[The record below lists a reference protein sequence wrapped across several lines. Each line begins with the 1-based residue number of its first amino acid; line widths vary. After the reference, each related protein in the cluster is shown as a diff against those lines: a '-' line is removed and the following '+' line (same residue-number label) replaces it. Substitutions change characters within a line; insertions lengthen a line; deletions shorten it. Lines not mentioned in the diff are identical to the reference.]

1 VTDHTTTGG
10 AVPGNTTTEGRG
22 GGQHHDRAAAA
33 AGNAAND
40 DVTSLAARLV
50 AEVAGYGR
58 SLVAFSGGV
67 DSSVA
72 LAAAVRALG
81 PEDTAAVTAVSPSLP
96 AAELAAARAFCAALG
111 VAHHTPATGE
121 LDVADYR
128 RNDPRRC
135 YFCKSVLLDTAR
147 ELAATLRFAAV
158 ITGTNASDV
167 SAGFRPGIRAAAER
181 GARTPLADLG
191 LTKPSVRA
199 IARLWRLG
207 TWDKP
212 AAPCL
217 ASRVAYGITVT
228 PARLARIERAEA
240 AVRSRLRARGH
251 AVRDL
256 RVRDLGEAVRLE
268 VDAEAVSH
276 ARGDPGL
283 PGAIQAAGFGPVPV
297 EVRAFRSGSLN
308 ESLDDPRR
316 WRDA

>member
-1 VTDHTTTGG
+1 MTDNTDH
-10 AVPGNTTTEGRG
+10 
-22 GGQHHDRAAAA
+22 
-33 AGNAAND
+33 D
-40 DVTSLAARLV
+40 DVASQAGRLL

-81 PEDTAAVTAVSPSLP
+81 PAQVAAVTAVSPSLP
-96 AAELAAARAFCAALG
+96 AAELAAAGEFCAALG
-111 VAHHTPATGE
+111 VTHLTPRTRE

-147 ELAATLRFAAV
+147 ELAASHGYAAV
-158 ITGTNASDV
+158 VTGTNASDV
-167 SAGFRPGIRAAAER
+167 AAGFRPGIRAAAER
-181 GARTPLADLG
+181 GARTPLADAG
-191 LTKPSVRA
+191 LTKASVRA
-199 IARLWRLG
+199 IARWWQLS

-212 AAPCL
+212 AAACL

-240 AVRSRLRARGH
+240 AVRGRLHDRGH

-256 RVRDLGEAVRLE
+256 RVRDLGDTVRLE
-268 VDAEAVSH
+268 LDAEALEQ
-276 ARGDPGL
+276 ARRDPGL
-283 PGAIQAAGFGPVPV
+283 AGAIHGAGFAGVPV
-297 EVRAFRSGSLN
+297 DLQAFRSGSMN
-308 ESLDDPRR
+308 EMLADPHR
-316 WRDA
+316 WREA

>member
-1 VTDHTTTGG
+1 VTDNRDN
-10 AVPGNTTTEGRG
+10 PES
-22 GGQHHDRAAAA
+22 
-33 AGNAAND
+33 D
-40 DVTSLAARLV
+40 DATSLAGRLL

-81 PEDTAAVTAVSPSLP
+81 PGDAAAVTAVSPSLP
-96 AAELAAARAFCAALG
+96 AAELEAARSFCASLG
-111 VAHHTPATGE
+111 VAHYAPRTRE

-135 YFCKSVLLDTAR
+135 YFCKSVLLDAAR
-147 ELAATLRFAAV
+147 ELAESHGFAAV
-158 ITGTNASDV
+158 VTGTNASDLT
-167 SAGFRPGIRAAAER
+167 AGFRPGIRAASER

-191 LTKPSVRA
+191 VTKPDVRA
-199 IARLWRLG
+199 IARLWQLG

-240 AVRSRLRARGH
+240 AVRSRLHARGR

-256 RVRDLGEAVRLE
+256 RVRDLGEKIRLE
-268 VDAEAVSH
+268 LDAEAVEE
-276 ARGDPGL
+276 ARGDPDL
-283 PGAIQAAGFGPVPV
+283 VSAIRAAGFGRVPV
-297 EVRAFRSGSLN
+297 DVQAFQTGSLN
-308 ESLDDPRR
+308 ELLDDPRR